1 MLAMV
6 QIPGFGPAAAGL
18 DWLELP
24 GMDGKR
30 TEIQQLGRTVDAAW
44 QYVWAVKGA
53 EHEYVAFATKGE
65 SKTRPVAAGALAQ
78 VAIAE
83 DLYLALVDIGDERFW
98 LFATVGG
105 LPQARMDLVGEV
117 GEVLGLARDFLNTV
131 NSAAEVPIY
140 TDKAELF
147 ESFPYASDL
156 DIRPFSLEILAHSIQ
171 KRDYAKAKFDR
182 YTTAPVFQLVIVSVV
197 VCFAIGYYFY
207 QVQAEE
213 AAIRDAVLVRER
225 AIAQRKAELDS
236 AVKAAL
242 NSYAQARIAVPAY
255 LDATRTLKNL
265 VGGWK
270 LVALECSG
278 AGCTLTYEAQA
289 FATWASYLKNKPV
302 DWPEPIFD
310 GDIEKVTQPIPVNLP
325 TPVQREAGQLP
336 KRDEV
341 RLEIGNLAQVSKVLG
356 LTLTLPNS
364 WNRVAGNQLQTT
376 PEEQWVPVTGSFDVT
391 GPAALLRDIASR
403 LPSSCDITSVN
414 IRLTDTQTFELRG
427 KAYANP

>member
-53 EHEYVAFATKGE
+53 EHEYVAFATKGD
-65 SKTRPVAAGALAQ
+65 SKNRPVAAGALAQ

-83 DLYLALVDIGDERFW
+83 DLYLAFVDLGDERYW

-131 NSAAEVPIY
+131 HSAADVPIY

-147 ESFPYASDL
+147 ESLPYASDL

-171 KRDYAKAKFDR
+171 KRDYAKAKFAR
-182 YTTAPVFQLVIVSVV
+182 YTTAPVLQLMIVSVV

-213 AAIRDAVLVRER
+213 AAIRDAVLLRER
-225 AIAQRKAELDS
+225 AIAQRKAELNS
-236 AVKAAL
+236 AVTAAL
-242 NSYAQARIAVPAY
+242 NADAPAHIAVPAY
-255 LDATRTLKNL
+255 LDATRTIKNL

-270 LVALECSG
+270 LTGLECSG
-278 AGCTLTYEAQA
+278 SGCTLTYEAQA
-289 FATWASYLKNKPV
+289 FATWASYLKSKPV
-302 DWPEPIFD
+302 EWPDPIFD
-310 GDIEKVTQPIPVNLP
+310 GDIEKVTQPLPVNLP
-325 TPVQREAGQLP
+325 TAAQREAGQLP

-341 RLEIGNLAQVSKVLG
+341 RLEMGNLAQVSKVLG
-356 LTLTLPNS
+356 LTVTLPSS
-364 WNRVAGNQLQTT
+364 WIRVAGNQVQS
-376 PEEQWVPVTGSFDVT
+376 PPDEQWVPVSGSFSVT

-403 LPSSCDITSVN
+403 LPATCDITSVN

>member
-6 QIPGFGPAAAGL
+6 QIPGFGTAAAGL

-53 EHEYVAFATKGE
+53 EHEYVAFVTKSE
-65 SKTRPVAAGALAQ
+65 SKSRPVAAGALAQ

-83 DLYLALVDIGDERFW
+83 DLYLALVDLGDERFW

-105 LPQARMDLVGEV
+105 LPHARMDLVGEV

-131 NSAAEVPIY
+131 QSAAEVPIY

-147 ESFPYASDL
+147 ESLPYASEL

-171 KRDYAKAKFDR
+171 KRDYAKAKFNR
-182 YTTAPVFQLVIVSVV
+182 YTTAPVLQLVMVSVV

-213 AAIRDAVLVRER
+213 TALRDAVLVRER

-242 NSYAQARIAVPAY
+242 NSDAQARIAVPAY
-255 LDATRTLKNL
+255 LDATRSLKNL

-278 AGCTLTYEAQA
+278 PGCTLTYEAQA
-289 FATWASYLKNKPV
+289 FATWASYLKNKPSE
-302 DWPEPIFD
+302 WPEPIFD

-325 TPVQREAGQLP
+325 TQVQREAAQLP

-356 LTLTLPNS
+356 LTLTLPSS
-364 WNRVAGNQLQTT
+364 WKRVAGNQLQTT
-376 PEEQWVPVTGSFDVT
+376 PEEQWVPVTGDFNVT

-403 LPSSCDITSVN
+403 LPVSCDITSVN